1 MINFIIRTLVLLIL
15 FCLALVSC
23 QTESKKETIKSTEIS
38 FKKEGELSIL
48 KGDSLKVSAIDIEIA
63 DNDYERQTGLMYRT
77 SMENTQ
83 GMLFVF
89 QDEQQRSFFM
99 KNTSIPLDILFINS
113 DNIIISSI
121 KNAQPMSEQSLRSQG
136 PAQYVLELN
145 AGMIDLWKLQ
155 TGDRIQFTKN

>member
-23 QTESKKETIKSTEIS
+23 QSETKKEIKPTEIS
-38 FKKEGELSIL
+38 FKKEGELSIF
-48 KGDSLKVSAIDIEIA
+48 KGDSLKVPAIDIEIA
-63 DNDYERQTGLMYRT
+63 DNPYERQTGLMYRT

-89 QDEQQRSFFM
+89 DDEQQRSFFM

-113 DNIIISSI
+113 ENIIISSI
-121 KNAQPMSEQSLRSQG
+121 ENAQPMSEESLRSQG
-136 PAQYVLELN
+136 LAQYVLELN

>member
-1 MINFIIRTLVLLIL
+1 MINFIVKTLVLLIL

-23 QTESKKETIKSTEIS
+23 QTQTKKEIKTTEVS
-38 FKKEGELSIL
+38 FKKEGELNIY
-48 KGDSLKVSAIDIEIA
+48 KGDSLKVGNIDIEIA
-63 DNDYERQTGLMYRT
+63 DNAYERQTGLMYRT
-77 SMENTQ
+77 TMKKTQ

-89 QDEQQRSFFM
+89 ENESPRSFFM
-99 KNTSIPLDILFINS
+99 KNTSIPLDLLFINS

-121 KNAQPMSEQSLRSQG
+121 ENAAPMSEESLRSQG

-155 TGDRIQFTKN
+155 NGDRIEFTKK